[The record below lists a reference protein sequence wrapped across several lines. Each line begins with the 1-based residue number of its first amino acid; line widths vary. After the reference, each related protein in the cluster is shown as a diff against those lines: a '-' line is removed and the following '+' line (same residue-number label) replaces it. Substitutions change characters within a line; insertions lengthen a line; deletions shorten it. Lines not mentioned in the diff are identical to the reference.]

1 MFIGGTWMKYKAIF
15 FDRDGT
21 ITYFCKEKKFGEDN
35 QISKWTGKPFELSYE
50 KMMKLF
56 NLASEGKNALV

>member
-1 MFIGGTWMKYKAIF
+1 MKYKAIF

-21 ITYFCKEKKFGEDN
+21 ITYFCKEKEIWRDN

-56 NLASEGKNALV
+56 